1 MADPIELGPNGEQKE
16 ETTTQTAPSG
26 SAASG
31 SAGAAEFWKKIE
43 KDIPMKD
50 VLYQSGVTATQ
61 PTPEAGLKEVGLAIK
76 ENVVR
81 NDQGGGGP
89 SILINSDRVIINS
102 RAGHTI
108 VAGSAGVALTSPSKV
123 NIDADDSV
131 TVFGTNGFFL
141 GIPNKGTPYKPEDYP
156 TPAMKKEGVTMKKGK
171 PLKSMPTANTAY
183 EPIVLGIKLANWLD
197 DLLQV
202 LRNAQLLTPVGLG
215 AFREDT
221 LWDFSALSVRIKEM
235 LSTYAYVDGWSH
247 EQPDI
252 DLLGKAPTEV
262 TKPKTSIEVENNI
275 KFEPPLTTQD
285 PNQNKPGFYSGE
297 DLITGRV
304 QVNP

>member
-1 MADPIELGPNGEQKE
+1 MADPKELGPSGEQQ
-16 ETTTQTAPSG
+16 TQVTIPAPG
-26 SAASG
+26 AAAEA

-43 KDIPMKD
+43 EEIPMED

-61 PTPEAGLKEVGLAIK
+61 PTPEAGLKEVGLSVK

-131 TVFGTNGFFL
+131 TVFGSNGFFL
-141 GIPNKGTPYKPEDYP
+141 GIPNKGVPYKPEDYP
-156 TPAMKKEGVTMKKGK
+156 SPAMKKEGVTMKKGK
-171 PLKSMPTANTAY
+171 PLKSMPTSNTAY
-183 EPIVLGIKLANWLD
+183 EPVVLGIKLANWLD

-221 LWDFSALSVRIKEM
+221 LWDFSALSIRIKEM

-262 TKPKTSIEVENNI
+262 TKPRTTIEVENQVNLQ
-275 KFEPPLTTQD
+275 PPLNTQD
-285 PNQNKPGFYSGE
+285 PNINKPGFYDGT
-297 DLITGRV
+297 DLGGISIS
-304 QVNP
+304 NN